1 MNSAIEQRNGR
12 TLVGTVVSDKCDK
25 TIVVLVETLVQ
36 HPLLKKYVRRHKKF
50 NCPRSSMN
58 ECGIGD
64 KVKIVE
70 YRPMSRNKRWHLV
83 SVLEKASSPHRAT
96 KRKHP

>member
-12 TLVGTVVSDKCDK
+12 TLVGIVVSDKCDK

-36 HPLLKKYVRRHKKF
+36 HPLLKKYIRRRKKF
-50 NCPRSSMN
+50 TAHDPMN

-83 SVLEKASSPHRAT
+83 AVLEKAV
-96 KRKHP
+96 

>member
-36 HPLLKKYVRRHKKF
+36 HPLLKKYIAR
-50 NCPRSSMN
+50 
-58 ECGIGD
+58 
-64 KVKIVE
+64 KITLRCTKE
-70 YRPMSRNKRWHLV
+70 RLV
-83 SVLEKASSPHRAT
+83 AVTLWSTCL
-96 KRKHP
+96 